1 MHSDGRVIYNEHNC
15 VRIPLMNL
23 QSKLVELAEYGIGFN
38 MHTGHVLVNITYK
51 PGWTVIKPTDETIT
65 FMSDEQ
71 NENLYYYS
79 APMTTDIASIFTT
92 IDETIA
98 YNKELE
104 EKVILFKERVG
115 ELQELF
121 ASTPIELL
129 KKLVFTIPEEQAP
142 KKKTSRKKQEK
153 TKGAKHGR
161 PQKKEKA
168 VKKEPKPKELPTEV
182 ETETVEN
189 EAAVNLD
196 EVIINAMKEKE
207 GIENALP

>member
-51 PGWTVIKPTDETIT
+51 PGWAVIKPTDETIT

-115 ELQELF
+115 ELEETCLHDTGGTG
-121 ASTPIELL
+121 AEEEDIE
-129 KKLVFTIPEEQAP
+129 
-142 KKKTSRKKQEK
+142 EK
-153 TKGAKHGR
+153 TGKDEGG
-161 PQKKEKA
+161 
-168 VKKEPKPKELPTEV
+168 
-182 ETETVEN
+182 ETRKT
-189 EAAVNLD
+189 
-196 EVIINAMKEKE
+196 EKE
-207 GIENALP
+207 REGG